1 MKKYHP
7 PGFVG
12 VIAIVHS
19 PGSFAPAQKSSR
31 LLLKRGANRNRM
43 HPACA
48 PVRTRTGLLG
58 FYSSHP
64 EIIRQIEGAGEAFFE
79 ADWDGDQLGI
89 GRRVPDQ
96 DW

>member
-1 MKKYHP
+1 
-7 PGFVG
+7 
-12 VIAIVHS
+12 
-19 PGSFAPAQKSSR
+19 
-31 LLLKRGANRNRM
+31 M

-96 DW
+96 RFLAKWHQIDTCAFSKLRPSEESW

>member
-31 LLLKRGANRNRM
+31 LLLKRARQ
-43 HPACA
+43 
-48 PVRTRTGLLG
+48 GLLL
-58 FYSSHP
+58 
-64 EIIRQIEGAGEAFFE
+64 ERQKGLHCRLA
-79 ADWDGDQLGI
+79 
-89 GRRVPDQ
+89 
-96 DW
+96 